1 MYKAINYIL
10 ILTGL
15 ISQCCYALTFTIPS
29 EGNIVGNIQTVIVQN
44 GESLSDIGKKFDV
57 GVYEMIEANP
67 TLDPWSPLPGESVIV
82 PTQFILPAT
91 KHRGIVINLAEMR
104 LYYYHSD
111 INLVTTHPIGIGRK
125 GWVTPLIESKV
136 IHKQYNP
143 TWRPPIS
150 IIKEHA
156 TKGDHLPTVVP
167 PGPSNPLGEF
177 AIYLSASGYLI
188 HGTNRPGGI
197 GLRTTSGCIRLFPE
211 DIKSLYSQVSIGTP
225 VKIIHEPY
233 KIGIHNNQ
241 LYIEAHEPLS
251 DPYYNKES
259 ITVVMQKAIQN
270 ARLLNNMN
278 INNTLNLPYLQE
290 ILQKLAKIANGYPQL
305 VQVDDY
311 IANRVE
317 QLAEN
322 KLTSTKEEKIKIL
335 DNSLEESSSRYT
347 SS

>member
-1 MYKAINYIL
+1 MCKAITYIL

-15 ISQCCYALTFTIPS
+15 ISQCSYALTFTIPS
-29 EGNIVGNIQTVIVQN
+29 NGNIVGNIQTVIVQN

-67 TLDPWSPLPGESVIV
+67 TLDPWNPLPGESVIV

-91 KHRGIVINLAEMR
+91 KYRGIVINLAEMR
-104 LYYYHSD
+104 LYYYHPD

-125 GWVTPLIESKV
+125 GWVTPLIEAKV
-136 IHKQYNP
+136 THKQYNP

-156 TKGDHLPTVVP
+156 IKGDHLPTVVP

-211 DIKSLYSQVSIGTP
+211 DIKSLYSEVPVGTS

-251 DPYYNKES
+251 DPCYNTES
-259 ITVVMQKAIQN
+259 ITMVMQKAIQN
-270 ARLLNNMN
+270 ARLLNRN
-278 INNTLNLPYLQE
+278 INIDLNNVLNLPYLQE
-290 ILQKLAKIANGYPQL
+290 ILQKLAKIANGYPLL
-305 VQVDDY
+305 VQLDDY
-311 IANRVE
+311 IANRME

-322 KLTSTKEEKIKIL
+322 KLISTTEEQI
-335 DNSLEESSSRYT
+335 
-347 SS
+347 